1 MTLRDLLR
9 ITRLMHRFGLNHAQA
24 AALAGLAFGASDE

>member
-1 MTLRDLLR
+1 MTLRDVLR

-24 AALAGLAFGASDE
+24 AALAGLAYGGCDD

>member
-1 MTLRDLLR
+1 MTLRDVLR

-24 AALAGLAFGASDE
+24 AALAGLCYGHPNE